1 MNELL
6 LSIRSTEGRGGGQRC
21 VRASGNFEETKKIQD
36 ESKMNYVK
44 TFLVE
49 HVSGKKKKKL
59 S

>member
-49 HVSGKKKKKL
+49 HVSGLTKQKL